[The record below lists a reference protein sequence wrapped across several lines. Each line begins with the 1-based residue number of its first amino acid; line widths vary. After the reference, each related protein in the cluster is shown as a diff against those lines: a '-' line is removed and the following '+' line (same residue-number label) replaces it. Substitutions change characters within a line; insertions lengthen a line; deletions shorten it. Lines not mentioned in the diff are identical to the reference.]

1 MVARPW
7 RQHSPTQINV
17 AYASGE
23 IVPID
28 ARLRPADATLD
39 TPVTR
44 GAQGKVAARQAPAF
58 TTSVHPLRPVFGK
71 TAKGGAVSVTAN
83 QASVVTTPVAA
94 PDDDTAGRLV
104 GGDEIVFSR
113 ASGGSDLV
121 YEVTNDSV
129 KETIMVRG
137 PPGQRGVT
145 QWSFWLDING
155 GVPTVVKSGAI
166 EITNPAG
173 QVVLALPVPYIQDS
187 AGLAGVREPND
198 TNDAYQLEQ
207 VDGRWKLTVSVDREW
222 FNRKDIVY
230 PVRVD
235 PTLATPGYD
244 QVWAIKSDGVV
255 IQDGLARIGSVNDGY
270 RLIRARGRK
279 PGWWPWLIQGGGLG
293 LSRL

>member
-1 MVARPW
+1 
-7 RQHSPTQINV
+7 
-17 AYASGE
+17 
-23 IVPID
+23 
-28 ARLRPADATLD
+28 
-39 TPVTR
+39 
-44 GAQGKVAARQAPAF
+44 
-58 TTSVHPLRPVFGK
+58 
-71 TAKGGAVSVTAN
+71 
-83 QASVVTTPVAA
+83 
-94 PDDDTAGRLV
+94 
-104 GGDEIVFSR
+104 
-113 ASGGSDLV
+113 
-121 YEVTNDSV
+121 
-129 KETIMVRG
+129 
-137 PPGQRGVT
+137 
-145 QWSFWLDING
+145 
-155 GVPTVVKSGAI
+155 VVKSGAI